1 MSLPPSLDDLVK
13 TRPTNGKTRFLT
25 KSQREKRKQEQVV
38 KPPSA
43 VVKPKLLKK
52 KTPDPTVAS
61 SSNKRNG
68 DIDDTDFAPIVDL
81 PRRRQDLDFDDV
93 HWSEKE
99 LPKMTDRD
107 WRIMREDYNI
117 STKGGKL
124 ENPLRKWEESQISP
138 LILQQLEALGYK
150 EPTPIQRAAVPNG
163 LTGRDLVGIAETGSG
178 KTLAFLIPSVNYI
191 LQLPRLGSFE
201 GPYVLILVPTREL
214 ALQIEREFSKFASLG
229 FDVISLIGGHSYDE
243 HAAKLERGVEVI
255 IATPGRLVDCL
266 EQQLV
271 SLGQCFFLVM
281 DEADRMIDMGF
292 ENDLNKILESLPD
305 GSENPHYMGPGE
317 PKRTTMMFTATMPPQ
332 IEKIS
337 AKYLK
342 NPGTVMVGEV
352 GGAVDSV
359 RQEAIQVDDSEE
371 KRLQM
376 LQKVLTRGIYSP
388 PIIIFVNF
396 RKTCEMVAEFLEQ
409 LGFSAV
415 TMHGS
420 KTQEQ
425 REYAIQQIKE
435 GKSDILV
442 ATDVAGR
449 GIDIPDVSLVLNF
462 QMAKNIEDY
471 THRIGR
477 TGRAGKEGTAITFW
491 SAADADVLYNL
502 KQMITKSP
510 VSRCP
515 DDLRRHPAAQRKVVK
530 NIET

>member
-13 TRPTNGKTRFLT
+13 TQRTNGKTRFLS
-25 KSQREKRKQEQVV
+25 KSQREKRKQQQVV

-43 VVKPKLLKK
+43 VVKPQLHKK
-52 KTPDPTVAS
+52 KAPDPSFANS
-61 SSNKRNG
+61 SSKSDG
-68 DIDDTDFAPIVDL
+68 DTNDAEFPPVVDL
-81 PRRRQDLDFDDV
+81 PRRRDDLIFDDV

-99 LPKMTDRD
+99 LSQMTNRD

-138 LILQQLEALGYK
+138 LILQQLETLGYT

-163 LTGRDLVGIAETGSG
+163 LCGRDLVGIAETGSG

-191 LQLPRLGSFE
+191 LQLPRLGRFE

-243 HAAKLERGVEVI
+243 HAEKLERGVEVI

-271 SLGQCFFLVM
+271 SLERCFFLVL

-292 ENDLNKILESLPD
+292 EKDLKKILESLPD
-305 GSENPHYMGPGE
+305 GSENPHYLGSGE

-342 NPGTVMVGEV
+342 SPGTVMVGEV

-359 RQEAIQVDDSEE
+359 RQEAIQVEDSDE

-376 LQKVLTRGIYSP
+376 LQKVLSRGIYSP

-409 LGFSAV
+409 LGFNAV

-435 GKSDILV
+435 GRSDILV

-491 SAADADVLYNL
+491 SAADADVLYDL
-502 KQMITKSP
+502 KQMIAKSP

-515 DDLRRHPAAQRKVVK
+515 EELRRHPAAQKRMVK